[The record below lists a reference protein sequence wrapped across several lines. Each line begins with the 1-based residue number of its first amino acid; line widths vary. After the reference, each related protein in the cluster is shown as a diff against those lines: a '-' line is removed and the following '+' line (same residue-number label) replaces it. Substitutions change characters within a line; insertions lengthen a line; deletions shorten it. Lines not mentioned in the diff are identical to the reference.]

1 MKITKRNQGK
11 RNLSGS
17 TISDE
22 SFTKNVTMKNH
33 RLSKEKKDESPS
45 LNF

>member
-1 MKITKRNQGK
+1 MKITQRNQGK
-11 RNLSGS
+11 INLSGS

-22 SFTKNVTMKNH
+22 SFMNNVTMKNH
-33 RLSKEKKDESPS
+33 KLPKEKKDESPS